1 MNLNVGRLGDPP
13 IDRLNV
19 EVVERK
25 GLEDGTLSQIKDA
38 DRRFSDRGP

>member
-19 EVVERK
+19 EVV
-25 GLEDGTLSQIKDA
+25 LEDGTLSQIKDA